1 MSLITDALGLRQGRS
16 EKKITRQEKYSPF
29 PKPPGKGREIQAI
42 VLTLVLIALALFG
55 YLRGAQVYA
64 WLEGVALGIPT
75 NTVPGIPAVSPPAAL
90 ATHPQ
95 TLLTTTQKDRASVEN
110 GKTAPEQSGRPSGVP
125 VHGAGPA
132 VEPDKQTLAVTPP
145 PALTVQPETQLPA
158 PKRDTAPKEND
169 KSIQEHSGRLSGVP
183 TNEIAP
189 AVEPSKKVKKLPEI
203 GAVETSVDSGVLHSV
218 SVESIEKIKNTDPKF
233 LEQERRNRVENFLLN
248 LRVQG
253 VRIQGLES
261 RIMVDGSL
269 IGVGEPIGDFGLRLK
284 SVDSRRL
291 VFVDSEGKEYP
302 KSY

>member
-16 EKKITRQEKYSPF
+16 GKKITRQERLPF
-29 PKPPGKGREIQAI
+29 QKPPGQGREIKVI
-42 VLTLVLIALALFG
+42 VGVLVLIALGFFV
-55 YLRGAQVYA
+55 YLRGTQTYE
-64 WLEGVALGIPT
+64 WLEGVALGVSPKI
-75 NTVPGIPAVSPPAAL
+75 VPVPPAVSPPAAL

-169 KSIQEHSGRLSGVP
+169 KSILESSGRQGGDPASQTV
-183 TNEIAP
+183 P
-189 AVEPSKKVKKLPEI
+189 AVEPSKEVKKLPEI
-203 GAVETSVDSGVLHSV
+203 GAVETSVDSGVLYSV
-218 SVESIEKIKNTDPKF
+218 SVESIEKIKNADPKF

-269 IGVGEPIGDFGLRLK
+269 IGVGEPIGDLGLRLK
-284 SVDSRRL
+284 SVDSGRL
-291 VFVDSEGKEYP
+291 VFVDSEGQEYP